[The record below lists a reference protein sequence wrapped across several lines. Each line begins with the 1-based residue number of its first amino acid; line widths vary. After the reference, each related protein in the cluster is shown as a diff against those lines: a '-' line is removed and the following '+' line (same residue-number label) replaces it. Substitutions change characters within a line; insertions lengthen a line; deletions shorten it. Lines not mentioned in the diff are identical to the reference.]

1 MYTYICVTFTCSGH
15 NLLCTLKRCD
25 IYLSRKSVCCVPH
38 TGVIFTCPR
47 PLHRCYVYLSRR
59 SICLMLP
66 HTGVIFTCAE
76 HQSVC
81 CRPNTGV
88 TFTCQGPLH
97 RCDFYLSRRSICLL
111 SVVWRFC
118 SSSLSPSSLG
128 EYSWFQGW
136 FWRWYFI
143 ISDPLGDRM

>member
-1 MYTYICVTFTCSGH
+1 MRLICLLYTYICVTFTCSGH

-38 TGVIFTCPR
+38 TGVIFTCA
-47 PLHRCYVYLSRR
+47 
-59 SICLMLP
+59 
-66 HTGVIFTCAE
+66 G

-81 CRPNTGV
+81 CRPYTGV